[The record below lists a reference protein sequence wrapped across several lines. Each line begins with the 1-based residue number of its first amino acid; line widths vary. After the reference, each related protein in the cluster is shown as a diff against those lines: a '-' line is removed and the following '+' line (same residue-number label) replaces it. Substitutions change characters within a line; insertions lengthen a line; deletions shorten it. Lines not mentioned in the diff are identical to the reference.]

1 MSTIEAGTAVSLAQT
16 HDQLNRSNRSGTTSS
31 THELLTTSVLTA
43 VGTAALVGIH
53 HRYRKQQHPD
63 ASLQDYV
70 DGIRT
75 QLQALRAAS
84 DSTPKLSRLRYA
96 CEQAAV
102 TWKQAYH
109 AVGDGK
115 SNTPDFAVMH
125 TTTMLARPVS
135 WVSGVASMPKDQATS
150 SQNEHDFGV
159 VGIDADRQIVW
170 QTTMPERVHDIV
182 VQPVSVNVSEAQ
194 IQHSSVVQR
203 RDVVVMGR
211 RPSEK
216 FWVLNTSNGQVQY
229 AITADVDRHFYGHA
243 CYSLDGSLLY
253 ITEND
258 TVSLAGKIG
267 IYDANDAYQKVAEF
281 DSYGIG
287 PHELIMHPDSETLV
301 IANGGIKTE
310 QASREELNLDTM
322 RPSLV
327 YLNRHD
333 GTLLEQVTPEHNQ
346 MSVRHLAMHDDGTVM
361 IGIQFQGEKHIN
373 VPLVLTHKRG
383 DASFTPLTMPNNQW
397 QRFHQYIASVAVD
410 SERNLLCVTTPIG
423 GCAAIYDLHTRELID
438 DVSLPDCAGA
448 SVLANSSAS
457 MSKIDKHAEPTG
469 FIVSDGQ
476 GQLTALRVNTLPE
489 VKLDVGD
496 IELHERIIKDSQLHM
511 MSFDNHLQAL

>member
-1 MSTIEAGTAVSLAQT
+1 MSTIEASTAVSAAQT

-31 THELLTTSVLTA
+31 AHELLTTSVLTA

-53 HRYRKQQHPD
+53 HCYRKQQHPD

-70 DGIRT
+70 DGICT
-75 QLQALRAAS
+75 QLQALHAAPV
-84 DSTPKLSRLRYA
+84 STPKLSRLRYA
-96 CEQAAV
+96 CEQAAA

-135 WVSGVASMPKDQATS
+135 WVSGVASMPKDQTSS

-159 VGIDADRQIVW
+159 IGIDADRQIVW

-194 IQHSSVVQR
+194 TQHSNVDQK

-229 AITADVDRHFYGHA
+229 AIKADVNRHFYGHA

-253 ITEND
+253 VTEND

-267 IYDANDAYQKVAEF
+267 IYDANDAYQKVA
-281 DSYGIG
+281 
-287 PHELIMHPDSETLV
+287 
-301 IANGGIKTE
+301 
-310 QASREELNLDTM
+310 
-322 RPSLV
+322 
-327 YLNRHD
+327 
-333 GTLLEQVTPEHNQ
+333 
-346 MSVRHLAMHDDGTVM
+346 
-361 IGIQFQGEKHIN
+361 
-373 VPLVLTHKRG
+373 
-383 DASFTPLTMPNNQW
+383 
-397 QRFHQYIASVAVD
+397 
-410 SERNLLCVTTPIG
+410 
-423 GCAAIYDLHTRELID
+423 IYE
-438 DVSLPDCAGA
+438 G
-448 SVLANSSAS
+448 
-457 MSKIDKHAEPTG
+457 
-469 FIVSDGQ
+469 
-476 GQLTALRVNTLPE
+476 
-489 VKLDVGD
+489 
-496 IELHERIIKDSQLHM
+496 
-511 MSFDNHLQAL
+511 